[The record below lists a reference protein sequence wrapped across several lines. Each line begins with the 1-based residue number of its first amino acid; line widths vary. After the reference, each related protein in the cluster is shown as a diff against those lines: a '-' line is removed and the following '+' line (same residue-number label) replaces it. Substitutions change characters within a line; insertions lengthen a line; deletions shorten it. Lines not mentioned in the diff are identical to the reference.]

1 MTPVRPSRPEFA
13 AVVRRAAHPPV
24 GEVRFWVIQAMVV
37 VIAAVHLEADL
48 HPSLET
54 SGFPAGIPVAL
65 LVVPVA
71 YAALRY
77 GVGGSAATGLWATLL
92 WLPDLLLPHDH
103 GHVGGDLVNLALVDF
118 VAFVIGLRI
127 EAERLA
133 HARAE
138 LATTERLVIEARYRA
153 LFEAN
158 RAPIIVLDDRGDVAD
173 ANPAARAVFGSD
185 LPGAALAPRLGREI
199 SLSEQ
204 AGRALRLPDGREYR
218 IGLVALPADACVQ
231 SSTQVVFEDVTE
243 ERSEGRRA
251 TRYAAL
257 VVQAEEDQ
265 RRRLARELH
274 DEPLQL
280 FLHLARRLDRLGEAP
295 SVPAGV
301 TAALGEARAQAL
313 AAAGR
318 LRTLARDLRPPA
330 LDQLGLVAAL
340 SSLVADVEEEA
351 GLASELEVEGDK
363 ARLAPDVELGAFR
376 IAQEAVRNTVR
387 HAGAHGLRVTL
398 RFEPAEL
405 ALTVADDGAGFEPVR
420 RDEMARGAHFG
431 LLGMAERAHVLGGA
445 LEVRSTPGEG
455 TVISARIPFHAPDHQ
470 TERWEAST
478 PPQRGADGTPIL
490 GPELSA

>member
-1 MTPVRPSRPEFA
+1 MTARPARAELA
-13 AVVRRAAHPPV
+13 AVLRRAAHPPV
-24 GEVRFWVIQAMVV
+24 GDARFWAIQAMVV

-48 HPSLET
+48 HPTLET

-77 GVGGSAATGLWATLL
+77 GLGGSAATGLWGTLL
-92 WLPDLLLPHDH
+92 WLPDLLLPHDQ
-103 GHVGGDLVNLALVDF
+103 GHTGGDLVNLALVDF
-118 VAFVIGLRI
+118 VAFFIGMRI

-138 LATTERLVIEARYRA
+138 GAITERLVIEARYRA
-153 LFEAN
+153 LFEVN
-158 RAPIIVLDDRGDVAD
+158 RAPIIVLDGRGTVED
-173 ANPAARAVFGSD
+173 ANPAARAVFGDD
-185 LPGAALAPRLGREI
+185 LPGAPFGSRVGGDISAP
-199 SLSEQ
+199 EQ
-204 AGRALRLPDGREYR
+204 ASRVLRLPDGREYR
-218 IGLVALPADACVQ
+218 VGLATVRVGAGTAASDG

-243 ERSEGRRA
+243 ERNEGRRA

-265 RRRLARELH
+265 RLRLARELH

-280 FLHLARRLDRLGEAP
+280 FLHLARHLERLGRVQG
-295 SVPAGV
+295 VPAGV
-301 TAALGEARAQAL
+301 AAALGEARGQAL

-340 SSLVADVEEEA
+340 SSLVADVEEES
-351 GLASELEVEGDK
+351 GLSSELEVEGDE

-376 IAQEAVRNTVR
+376 IAEEAVRNTLR
-387 HAGAHGLRVTL
+387 HASAGNLHVAL

-405 ALTVADDGAGFEPVR
+405 ALTVVDDGGGFQPVGH
-420 RDEMARGAHFG
+420 DEMARDAHFG
-431 LLGMAERAHVLGGA
+431 LLGMAERAHVLGGT
-445 LEVRSTPGEG
+445 LEVRSAPGEG
-455 TVISARIPFHAPDHQ
+455 TVVHARIPFH
-470 TERWEAST
+470 
-478 PPQRGADGTPIL
+478 PP
-490 GPELSA
+490 S